1 MKRILIPT
9 DFSDN
14 AYCALD
20 YALELALYFDSELFI
35 LNACNIPYSSAD
47 MFASLNDVIKKDSI
61 EGLEKTSKYIRTSEK
76 YKNVKFSTKSIFG
89 DTIVSLNEYAK
100 EVQPDLIVMG
110 TKGASGIEEVLLGSY
125 TASAIQSVRFPIYV
139 IPQGVKFKKPSHIV
153 FATDLLSRTQEK
165 PLRKLIDFVNWFGAD
180 ITMIHSIKEGESL
193 TPEKEAVKKE
203 LMGLFPEGKVT
214 FEIISGKD
222 SEEGLKNYIKSNN
235 PDLFVMIARKY
246 GFIQRIF
253 KSSLTKKISY
263 TTQTP
268 LLALHE

>member
-14 AYCALD
+14 AYSALD
-20 YALELALYFDSELFI
+20 FALELALEFGAELFI

-47 MFASLNDVIKKDSI
+47 MFASLNDIIKKDST

-76 YKNVKFSTKSIFG
+76 YKDIPFQTKSIFG
-89 DTIVSLNEYAK
+89 DTIASLNDYAK
-100 EVQPDLIVMG
+100 EVQPDLIIMG
-110 TKGASGIEEVLLGSY
+110 TRGASGIEEVLLGSY
-125 TASAIQSVRFPIYV
+125 TASAIQSVKFPIYV
-139 IPQGVKFKKPSHIV
+139 IPQGVDFKKPSKIV
-153 FATDLLSRTQEK
+153 FATDLMSRTQEK

-180 ITMIHSIKEGESL
+180 ITMIHSMKSDEVM
-193 TPEKEAVKKE
+193 TPEKESVKNE
-203 LMGLFPEGKVT
+203 LIGLFPENKVT
-214 FEIISGKD
+214 FETITGRNN
-222 SEEGLKNYIKSNN
+222 EEGLKNYLENNN

-253 KSSLTKKISY
+253 NSSLTKKISY
-263 TTQTP
+263 STQIP